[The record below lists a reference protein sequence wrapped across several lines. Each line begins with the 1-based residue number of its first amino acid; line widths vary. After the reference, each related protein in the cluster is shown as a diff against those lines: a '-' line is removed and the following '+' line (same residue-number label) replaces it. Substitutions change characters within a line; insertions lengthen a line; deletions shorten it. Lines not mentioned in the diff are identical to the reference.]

1 MAVSGMTVTGL
12 MAGTLRLAGVAC
24 ATAVATLARLVTGVR
39 GEWRGSAPDP
49 RRRVYYANHRSHL
62 DFILIWTV
70 LPAPLRRTT
79 RPVAGADYWL
89 KGRVRKFFGE
99 GVFRA
104 VLIDRDPL
112 SRQADPVTLMT
123 DALDQDLS
131 LILFP
136 EGTRNTTEEPLLRF
150 KSGLYHLAKARP
162 DVALVP
168 VWIANLNRVMPKGE
182 IVPIPLLCTVTFGT
196 PIVLAADEDKSV
208 FLARCQAALI
218 ELASACS
225 GEVDPGSPAGTG
237 ATQDSFAPGTDP

>member
-1 MAVSGMTVTGL
+1 MAVSPMTARL
-12 MAGTLRLAGVAC
+12 MAPALRLACAAC

-70 LPAPLRRTT
+70 LPAPLRRIT

-112 SRQADPVTLMT
+112 SRQADPVALMT
-123 DALDQDLS
+123 GALDKNLS

-150 KSGLYHLAKARP
+150 KSGLYHLAMARP
-162 DVALVP
+162 DVELVP

-182 IVPIPLLCTVTFGT
+182 IVPIPLLCTVTFGA
-196 PIVLAADEDKSV
+196 PIVVAAGEDKSI
-208 FLARCQAALI
+208 FLERCQTALLG
-218 ELASACS
+218 LASACS
-225 GEVDPGSPAGTG
+225 GEVDTGSPAGTG
-237 ATQDSFAPGTDP
+237 ATLDPLATGTDS